1 MFCSNCGKEVPD
13 NAYVCTGC
21 GCLVGGKKPAA
32 ATEEKAVA
40 VGGKNTK
47 LSIFVLLSVGAIA
60 MTVMFLVLSIA
71 GMYLGYSYSYAYGGS
86 GVWFDEVTLSISW
99 VMSMALVLPA
109 GVITLI
115 FGIKEKQNAALK
127 LIAIATFIVGIF
139 VFGAVLGC
147 CMYQL

>member
-47 LSIFVLLSVGAIA
+47 LSVFVLLSVASVA
-60 MTVMFLVLSIA
+60 LSLLFFTLSIA
-71 GMYLGYSYSYAYGGS
+71 LSYYGGYYGS
-86 GVWFDEVTLSISW
+86 YGAMGLWFDEVMLMVSFYLTML
-99 VMSMALVLPA
+99 LVLPA
-109 GVITLI
+109 GIITFI

-127 LIAIATFIVGIF
+127 LIANITFIVCVAVFITIF
-139 VFGAVLGC
+139 AVAIC
-147 CMYQL
+147 QL